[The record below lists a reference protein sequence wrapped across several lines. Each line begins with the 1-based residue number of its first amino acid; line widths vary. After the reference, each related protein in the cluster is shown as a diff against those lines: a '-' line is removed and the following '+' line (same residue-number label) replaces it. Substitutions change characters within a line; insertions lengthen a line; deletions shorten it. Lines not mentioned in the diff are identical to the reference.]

1 MAGDN
6 NVESQQPMTSAP
18 TASAPNQEHPR
29 LEATSSP
36 SHDVGGLGTRR
47 TFAVSPRSSISSRS
61 GRLRRRSHDLEAARA
76 SDSGDNGGPE
86 NGDIVRRPT
95 RRLTTRNSLT
105 FARKKRPI
113 PVKDVP
119 IGYSKLAAFIDLGDD
134 LAIFRRFSRLHAQL
148 LLYRQAD
155 IEEIEE
161 DLAELDMIEAEEARI
176 AGTPA
181 NVLNRSWKREKD
193 LEEYR
198 VELVKKL
205 RKSMKEYDDELF
217 RYKQKLAL
225 KDAADWQIQ
234 NIETWMNNQRP
245 HPLVPRESKFLEDK
259 GDICALQASSED
271 SAVLTDVLRSWAR
284 DTFGCMWLFKKKGNP
299 ASYGD
304 PSITYYSTDWKDAL
318 MRVAYAA
325 LVSALLIAGVIVLFY
340 VNSDEGR
347 LAVLCVSTLL
357 CGVIMALFTTA
368 RKGEIMGGTAAYC
381 AVMVVFVGSTLNGD
395 GPSGSSGSMAKST

>member
-1 MAGDN
+1 MG
-6 NVESQQPMTSAP
+6 
-18 TASAPNQEHPR
+18 
-29 LEATSSP
+29 
-36 SHDVGGLGTRR
+36 
-47 TFAVSPRSSISSRS
+47 TFAVSPRSSTSSHS
-61 GRLRRRSHDLEAARA
+61 GRSRRRSRDLEANRA
-76 SDSGDNGGPE
+76 TDSGDNGGPE

-95 RRLTTRNSLT
+95 RRLTTRNSVT
-105 FARKKRPI
+105 ITRKKRPI
-113 PVKDVP
+113 PVKEVP
-119 IGYSKLAAFIDLGDD
+119 IGYSKLAAFIELEDD

-161 DLAELDMIEAEEARI
+161 DLAELDMIEEEEARN

-181 NVLNRSWKREKD
+181 NVLNRSWRREKD

-198 VELVKKL
+198 VGLVKRL

-234 NIETWMNNQRP
+234 NIANWMNNQRP
-245 HPLVPRESKFLEDK
+245 VHPLVPKESRFLEDK

-271 SAVLTDVLRSWAR
+271 SAVLTDVLRGWAR

-395 GPSGSSGSMAKST
+395 GSAGGSAGSMGKST

>member
-1 MAGDN
+1 M
-6 NVESQQPMTSAP
+6 
-18 TASAPNQEHPR
+18 
-29 LEATSSP
+29 
-36 SHDVGGLGTRR
+36 
-47 TFAVSPRSSISSRS
+47 
-61 GRLRRRSHDLEAARA
+61 
-76 SDSGDNGGPE
+76 
-86 NGDIVRRPT
+86 
-95 RRLTTRNSLT
+95 TTRNSLT